1 MVQDEGCQPKKI
13 IDDYISD
20 PNDDKTG
27 FYIRSFDIGQGINS
41 KQEIDIEAYHDRL
54 RELAH
59 LFSES
64 SVVTLV
70 SGGIIGYW
78 AYFSGPEP
86 KDLFIAIMAGGIGSM
101 PFTLAYGILRE
112 LYQIYIKR

>member
-27 FYIRSFDIGQGINS
+27 FYIRSIGTRQGI
-41 KQEIDIEAYHDRL
+41 KTEEELEAYFDRL